1 MRMVAPF
8 CTFFNVNVP
17 STSVVAEFFVPTT
30 KTTAPIA
37 GCPASSLITPLT
49 TPACCTAATSAWAST
64 GAANRGMPVIAAA
77 INAMLTDLM
86 GLSI

>member
-49 TPACCTAATSAWAST
+49 TAATSAWAST

-77 INAMLTDLM
+77 ISAMLTDLM